1 MTVNI
6 DEGCTFTRRKGH
18 WKRRMGQNCPGMTT
32 GHESS
37 RFTKMKPALRVTV
50 GEITA
55 RDFKLIVEHAASVD
69 RLLKCRAHRLILG
82 WR

>member
-1 MTVNI
+1 
-6 DEGCTFTRRKGH
+6 
-18 WKRRMGQNCPGMTT
+18 MTT